1 MLNWLETDELRH
13 SCEMLLLVTVTL
25 TVTLDGTRVMP
36 IIALANA
43 KVSVAC

>member
-1 MLNWLETDELRH
+1 MNCVIRVRW
-13 SCEMLLLVTVTL
+13 LLLVTVTL

-43 KVSVAC
+43 KVSVPC